1 MAAFFRE
8 YRVNEL
14 ADTSIPAGDYFND
27 TGF

>member
-8 YRVNEL
+8 YRVNGL